1 MLSAVGESRRGIA
14 PGRGTAV
21 PTSLDLFAYLAAFV
35 TVVLA
40 LAVSDWL
47 QSLQRLLRA
56 RTNVRWSLVAIL
68 AACLVFLA
76 IIEEFFDLWRL
87 VRVERYT
94 YVDLLA
100 LMFPPVVLSIAAMI
114 VFPDEVPAEGLDLG
128 KYYMDNRRL
137 VYLLLSLWVFAV
149 FIKLTDL
156 HELVSGKPASV
167 AELLSRFPWQ
177 TVPVLLIFAL
187 MAWSKSMRVQLVGV
201 IASLILVNGSMIE
214 QSLSVVRPS

>member
-1 MLSAVGESRRGIA
+1 MERL
-14 PGRGTAV
+14 GTSHAGGLLM
-21 PTSLDLFAYLAAFV
+21 PTSLDLFAYLAAFI

-47 QSLQRLLRA
+47 QSLQKLLRA
-56 RTNVRWSLVAIL
+56 RARVTWNLVAIL
-68 AACLVFLA
+68 AGCLVFLA

-100 LMFPPVVLSIAAMI
+100 LLFPPIVLSIAAMT

-128 KYYMDNRRL
+128 EYYLDNRRL

-149 FIKLTDL
+149 FLKLTDL
-156 HELVSGKPASV
+156 HELVAGKPASFG
-167 AELLSRFPWQ
+167 ELLSKFPWQ

-187 MAWSKSMRVQLVGV
+187 LAWSKNMRVQLAGV

-214 QSLSVVRPS
+214 RSLSVLKPLGQ

>member
-1 MLSAVGESRRGIA
+1 MERL
-14 PGRGTAV
+14 GTSHAGGLLM
-21 PTSLDLFAYLAAFV
+21 PTSLDLFAYLAAFI

-47 QSLQRLLRA
+47 QSLQKLLRA
-56 RTNVRWSLVAIL
+56 RARVTWNLVAIL
-68 AACLVFLA
+68 AGCLVFLA

-100 LMFPPVVLSIAAMI
+100 LLFPPIVLSIAAMT

-128 KYYMDNRRL
+128 EYYLDNRRL

-149 FIKLTDL
+149 FLKLTDL
-156 HELVSGKPASV
+156 HELVSGKPASFG
-167 AELLSRFPWQ
+167 ELLSKL
-177 TVPVLLIFAL
+177 TAKL
-187 MAWSKSMRVQLVGV
+187 G
-201 IASLILVNGSMIE
+201 
-214 QSLSVVRPS
+214 

>member
-1 MLSAVGESRRGIA
+1 MERL
-14 PGRGTAV
+14 GTSHAGGLLM
-21 PTSLDLFAYLAAFV
+21 PTSLDLFAYLAAFI

-47 QSLQRLLRA
+47 QSLQKLLRA
-56 RTNVRWSLVAIL
+56 RARVTWNLVAIL
-68 AACLVFLA
+68 AGCLVFLA

-87 VRVERYT
+87 VRVEHYT

-100 LMFPPVVLSIAAMI
+100 LLFPPIVLSIAAMT

-128 KYYMDNRRL
+128 EYYLDNRRL

-149 FIKLTDL
+149 FLKLTDL
-156 HELVSGKPASV
+156 HELVSGKPASFG
-167 AELLSRFPWQ
+167 ELLSKFPWQ

-187 MAWSKSMRVQLVGV
+187 LAWSKNMRVQLAGV

-214 QSLSVVRPS
+214 RSLSVLKPLGQ